1 MSSVLRRELAAVVGL
16 AVFAATLGAEF
27 GVMWAW
33 QRQAAAL
40 PMQQEEEPGPPGPG
54 LVQAGP
60 AAQAE
65 GERPQ
70 GTPQHSLAR
79 AGEPDGGR
87 GHPGQEHGVPQR
99 HVLSGRRARL
109 AIVIDD
115 WGYGWQAA
123 REFLEL
129 DAPLTVAVLPNAPY
143 SRQQALQARRRGF
156 EVIVHL
162 PMEPQ
167 DGRADPGPGAI
178 TTGLSDEE
186 IRRRVLE
193 AIEAV
198 PGAAG
203 VSNHMG
209 SMATADPRVMERVLE
224 VVGSRGLFFLD
235 SRTTAR
241 SVVGSLASAMGVP
254 WAQNQVFLDG
264 EGDPQAVRSRLELA
278 ARRAL
283 ARGEAIAIGH
293 VRPVTA
299 RVLQEALPEL
309 RRRGIELV
317 PVSALLKGPGR
328 AGAAGGGGGDR
339 EPEPA
344 PEFFRSTPER
354 VHAAAAGAGPAV
366 P

>member
-1 MSSVLRRELAAVVGL
+1 MSPMLRRELAAVLGL
-16 AVFAATLGAEF
+16 ALFAATLGAEF

-33 QRQAAAL
+33 QRQAMAL
-40 PMQQEEEPGPPGPG
+40 LTQEEGEPGREGPG
-54 LVQAGP
+54 LEQPGGGEQA
-60 AAQAE
+60 A
-65 GERPQ
+65 GE
-70 GTPQHSLAR
+70 TPQDTLQDPLTR
-79 AGEPDGGR
+79 AGVPDGLWR
-87 GHPGQEHGVPQR
+87 GHPGEEHGAPQR
-99 HVLSGRRARL
+99 LVPSGRRARL

-129 DAPLTVAVLPNAPY
+129 DVPLTAAVLPNAPY

-186 IRRRVLE
+186 IRRRVIE

-209 SMATADPRVMERVLE
+209 SMATADPRVMKQVLE

-241 SVVGSLASAMGVP
+241 SVAGSLASAMGVP

-264 EGDPQAVRSRLELA
+264 EDDPQTVRRQLELA

-299 RVLQEALPEL
+299 RVLQETLPEL

-317 PVSALLKGPGR
+317 PVSALLKGSGR
-328 AGAAGGGGGDR
+328 AGDTGSGGAVR
-339 EPEPA
+339 EPA
-344 PEFFRSTPER
+344 PEFFRSTPEKA
-354 VHAAAAGAGPAV
+354 HAAAPTPGPSV